1 MDVMSTECSVSRVTV
16 WFQLARFAVVVLLL
30 SSVFYLVG
38 PVLGSLRWL
47 TNSNLPVAALMAVC
61 PGIAALVLSRREK
74 TFPRL
79 MGHLAISGVR
89 WQVWAFAVLALP
101 VIVFGA
107 SAVTGYAGFSVPS
120 AASAAL
126 IGAVYLIGATAEEIG
141 WTGYALPR
149 LLRVNGEF
157 VSGLILGAFWAAW
170 HVIPYAEAGNDL
182 SWIAGQ
188 CFFTIALRLLLV
200 RISVASRL
208 SVWPAVVGHAGYNL
222 AWSLS
227 PSGGAHY
234 EPWVV
239 GLLTTAV
246 AAVLYLGLWLSS
258 IRSTRSFH

>member
-1 MDVMSTECSVSRVTV
+1 MEYRRQWPSLRRMDVMSTECSVSRVTV

-79 MGHLAISGVR
+79 MGHLGISGVR
-89 WQVWAFAVLALP
+89 WQVWVFAVLALP

-107 SAVTGYAGFSVPS
+107 SAVTGYARFSVPS

-149 LLRVNGEF
+149 LLRCERRIRQRPHPRR
-157 VSGLILGAFWAAW
+157 ILGRLARHSVRRSRQRPIVDRRAVLLHHRAA
-170 HVIPYAEAGNDL
+170 
-182 SWIAGQ
+182 
-188 CFFTIALRLLLV
+188 
-200 RISVASRL
+200 
-208 SVWPAVVGHAGYNL
+208 
-222 AWSLS
+222 
-227 PSGGAHY
+227 
-234 EPWVV
+234 
-239 GLLTTAV
+239 AV
-246 AAVLYLGLWLSS
+246 ARANQRGESTVRLAGRRRSRRLQPRLVAVTEWRRPLRPPGSS
-258 IRSTRSFH
+258 GC